1 MSFTPVIGYQLA
13 IYDLLKA
20 EVFVLIR
27 AMILAALYPRS
38 TKRREGLEN
47 PSPTPKISRDPRD
60 FPRAKPEGNLEGR
73 GKSVRFSEAVD
84 FAPQDPRDFSYLLK
98 VLQSTYV
105 ISYDKKR
112 RDEDV
117 GWDDST
123 AVGRG
128 RCWKSS

>member
-1 MSFTPVIGYQLA
+1 MSFTPAIGYQLA

-60 FPRAKPEGNLEGR
+60 FPRVKLEGNLEGR
-73 GKSVRFSEAVD
+73 GKS
-84 FAPQDPRDFSYLLK
+84 
-98 VLQSTYV
+98 
-105 ISYDKKR
+105 
-112 RDEDV
+112 
-117 GWDDST
+117 
-123 AVGRG
+123 
-128 RCWKSS
+128 